1 MNIKSD
7 RITNSVPPILNQNR
21 IEEQSEKDALLAM
34 GLSIC
39 QVGCMGGGQAYRY
52 HCAHH

>member
-1 MNIKSD
+1 MKIKTSRINSNI
-7 RITNSVPPILNQNR
+7 PPVLNQNR
-21 IEEQSEKDALLAM
+21 IEEQTEKESLWTM

-52 HCAHH
+52 HCARH

>member
-1 MNIKSD
+1 MNTKLN
-7 RITNSVPPILNQNR
+7 RISNSIPPILNQNR

-34 GLSIC
+34 GICIC

-52 HCAHH
+52 HRARH